1 MSVLGTTVMA
11 LAAEFGNSQS
21 EASRERAP
29 SCYCPDESQ
38 PRPSANKT
46 LCHQSPKKR
55 GRPRKSSNPPI
66 EKTDALA
73 DAWKKK
79 IPPKS
84 EKAPKCVENGIVSPN
99 RRGRGRPRKES
110 SVEAL
115 PFVESS
121 ELKDNAQ
128 SKKRLRIDDND
139 LMVQTDTCD
148 RTALTLYDTESK
160 NAGFSHDMYDQE
172 SSNTSEISN
181 SPEVDTEKQ
190 QASIAEQNTES
201 SCAPY
206 TNGRVCANCRTSV
219 TPMWRHGPVGFDNL
233 CNGCGVKWKRGR
245 MPLNGAFIF
254 QKQKAKGQALS
265 PEADVG
271 NSKTRSKLLPKLFY
285 DGDAL
290 CFSGSVSDEEFIG
303 FVSNANFEKTAGAEA
318 KSIDAPDISQRAQ
331 FLNWALAVVPSE
343 SFASVAFDIKKICER
358 VHSEESDL
366 SGKKCVVDRSKNQ
379 SFSEFEVDL
388 EKLSQSDWRDLCQIF
403 TFHD

>member
-190 QASIAEQNTES
+190 QGDKLQSI
-201 SCAPY
+201 
-206 TNGRVCANCRTSV
+206 V
-219 TPMWRHGPVGFDNL
+219 
-233 CNGCGVKWKRGR
+233 
-245 MPLNGAFIF
+245 
-254 QKQKAKGQALS
+254 
-265 PEADVG
+265 
-271 NSKTRSKLLPKLFY
+271 
-285 DGDAL
+285 
-290 CFSGSVSDEEFIG
+290 
-303 FVSNANFEKTAGAEA
+303 
-318 KSIDAPDISQRAQ
+318 
-331 FLNWALAVVPSE
+331 
-343 SFASVAFDIKKICER
+343 
-358 VHSEESDL
+358 
-366 SGKKCVVDRSKNQ
+366 
-379 SFSEFEVDL
+379 FSE
-388 EKLSQSDWRDLCQIF
+388 R
-403 TFHD
+403 